1 MNASQLI
8 SDSVIIIPLGLGN
21 LGNFKSDLV
30 VLIVLNIF
38 ASDVSLQKES
48 LGSFFD
54 LFHELSLSLFDFG
67 VERGLELMCL
77 EVLDNV
83 ESSILSST
91 LDLVELIRECFGISV
106 LFGEIYESFLKSITN
121 HGLRWEV
128 LLVMQ
133 DLVVGGDLSEKIL

>member
-48 LGSFFD
+48 LRSFFD

-91 LDLVELIRECFGISV
+91 LDLVELIRERFGVSV
-106 LFGEIYESFLKSITN
+106 LFGEIYESFLKGITN

>member
-21 LGNFKSDLV
+21 LGNLKSDLV

-91 LDLVELIRECFGISV
+91 LDQVELIRECFSISV
-106 LFGEIYESFLKSITN
+106 LFGEIYESFLKGITN